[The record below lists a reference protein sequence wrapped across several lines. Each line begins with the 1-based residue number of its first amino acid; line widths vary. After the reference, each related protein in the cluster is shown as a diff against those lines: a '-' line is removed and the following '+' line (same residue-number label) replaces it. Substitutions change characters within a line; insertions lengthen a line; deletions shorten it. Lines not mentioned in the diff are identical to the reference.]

1 MEIELEMEIL
11 VLKQGTGFESKT
23 MQVKA
28 QRTLTYDIVGV
39 MWIIEYHHSRP
50 PLPTVICV

>member
-1 MEIELEMEIL
+1 MEIELEMEIF
-11 VLKQGTGFESKT
+11 VLKQGTGFECKT
-23 MQVKA
+23 LQVKA

-39 MWIIEYHHSRP
+39 MWIIVDQHSRP